1 MEMIC
6 PVCGCKSP
14 ALKLSDISCNQCGFA
29 YAYMNYF
36 SGDISLSLWKTKIEK
51 MREKIRMD
59 KMSLFSQKNLFFLSG
74 DQVAYYAPD
83 EKKLLIFAS
92 DGSVEEKK
100 NVIQYSRSERNS
112 AILFSSGKIK
122 AQGDNNY
129 GQCNVQGTASVS
141 FLLCAPNCIYVVGED
156 GRIAISG
163 AVLDPQIKT
172 WTDITALACGS
183 FHVLGL
189 TKDKRVKIAGE
200 MIEQSVVDQVA
211 GWKDVRAICASTDC
225 SIALFEDGTVS
236 FAGRKNDPR
245 SDVENWKDIV
255 SVKADSSYAVGLTRE
270 GDVKLAG
277 TCKPFLDMNRSSAA
291 NWKDVIAITCSRSS
305 IAAIFADGSLKI
317 VGNFSG
323 DIDTICKQWKDKV
336 KI

>member
-51 MREKIRMD
+51 MREKLRMD

-141 FLLCAPNCIYVVGED
+141 FLLCAPN
-156 GRIAISG
+156 
-163 AVLDPQIKT
+163 
-172 WTDITALACGS
+172 
-183 FHVLGL
+183 
-189 TKDKRVKIAGE
+189 
-200 MIEQSVVDQVA
+200 
-211 GWKDVRAICASTDC
+211 
-225 SIALFEDGTVS
+225 
-236 FAGRKNDPR
+236 
-245 SDVENWKDIV
+245 
-255 SVKADSSYAVGLTRE
+255 
-270 GDVKLAG
+270 
-277 TCKPFLDMNRSSAA
+277 
-291 NWKDVIAITCSRSS
+291 
-305 IAAIFADGSLKI
+305 
-317 VGNFSG
+317 
-323 DIDTICKQWKDKV
+323 
-336 KI
+336 